1 MAEASSR
8 VSLAEA
14 IEWLEMPIDGLG
26 GKTLGRVAGIHL
38 DAEDGEPRWLLIR
51 LGPLA
56 GCTAIPVEHAAEAA
70 ERLWCGYDPEWVNKA
85 PRFKPD
91 ESLTAAQE
99 LELAAHWGVGEGRG
113 RAAEVAE
120 RDPDEISA
128 VPAEIPD

>member
-1 MAEASSR
+1 MAER
-8 VSLAEA
+8 GRSLAEA

-26 GKTLGRVAGIHL
+26 GKTIGRVAGIHV
-38 DAEDGEPRWLLIR
+38 DAEDGQPRWLLIK

-70 ERLWCGYDPEWVNKA
+70 ERLWCGYDRDLINQA

-91 ESLTAAQE
+91 EALSAAQE
-99 LELAAHWGVGEGRG
+99 LELAAHWGIDEKRGRG
-113 RAAEVAE
+113 AEVAD

>member
-1 MAEASSR
+1 MTETR
-8 VSLAEA
+8 TSLAEA

-38 DAEDGEPRWLLIR
+38 DSEDSEPRWLLIR

-56 GCTAIPVEHAAEAA
+56 GCTAIPVEHATEVA
-70 ERLWCGYDPEWVNKA
+70 ERLWCGYDRDVVNKA
-85 PRFKPD
+85 PRFKLD

-99 LELAAHWGVGEGRG
+99 LELAAHWGIGEGLG
-113 RAAEVAE
+113 RAAEVAG
-120 RDPDEISA
+120 RDADEITA

>member
-1 MAEASSR
+1 MPRAR
-8 VSLAEA
+8 TSLGEA

-26 GKTLGRVAGIHL
+26 GKSLGRVAGIHL
-38 DAEDGEPRWLLIR
+38 DADDGEPRWLLIR

-56 GCTAIPVEHAAEAA
+56 GCTAIPIEHTAEAA
-70 ERLWCGYDPEWVNKA
+70 ERLWAGYERGRVNAA

-99 LELAAHWGVGEGRG
+99 MELAAHWGIGEDRG
-113 RAAEVAE
+113 RAAEVAG

>member
-1 MAEASSR
+1 MAERAT
-8 VSLAEA
+8 SLAEA

-26 GKTLGRVAGIHL
+26 GKALGRVAGIHL
-38 DAEDGEPRWLLIR
+38 DAEDGEPRWVLIK

-56 GCTAIPVEHAAEAA
+56 GCTAIRIEHTAEAA
-70 ERLWCGYDPEWVNKA
+70 ERLWAAYERSWVSEA

-99 LELAAHWGVGEGRG
+99 LELAAHWGIDEKRGRG
-113 RAAEVAE
+113 AEVGD

-128 VPAEIPD
+128 VPAEAPD

>member
-1 MAEASSR
+1 MAETGTR
-8 VSLAEA
+8 VGLSEA
-14 IEWLEMPIDGLG
+14 TEWLEMPIDGLG
-26 GKTLGRVAGIHL
+26 GKTLGRVAGIHV
-38 DAEDGEPRWLLIR
+38 DAEDSEPRWLLIK

-70 ERLWCGYDPEWVNKA
+70 ERLWCGYDREWVSKA

-91 ESLTAAQE
+91 ESLTAGQE
-99 LELAAHWGVGEGRG
+99 IELAAHWDIGEGWG
-113 RAAEVAE
+113 RAAEVRE

>member
-1 MAEASSR
+1 MAETRTS
-8 VSLAEA
+8 VAEA
-14 IEWLEMPIDGLG
+14 TEWLEMPIDGLG

-70 ERLWCGYDPEWVNKA
+70 ERLWCGYDRERVNKA

-113 RAAEVAE
+113 RAAEVAG
-120 RDPDEISA
+120 RDPGEVSA
-128 VPAEIPD
+128 VPAKIPD

>member
-1 MAEASSR
+1 MPETR
-8 VSLAEA
+8 TGLADA

-26 GKTLGRVAGIHL
+26 GKSLGRVAGIHL
-38 DAEDGEPRWLLIR
+38 DADDGEPRWLLIR

-70 ERLWCGYDPEWVNKA
+70 ERLWTGYERSRVNEA

-99 LELAAHWGVGEGRG
+99 LELAAHWGIGEERG
-113 RAAEVAE
+113 RAAEVTA
-120 RDPDEISA
+120 RNADEITA
-128 VPAEIPD
+128 VPADLPD

>member
-1 MAEASSR
+1 MAE
-8 VSLAEA
+8 LETNLGEA

-26 GKTLGRVAGIHL
+26 GKSLGRVAGIHL
-38 DAEDGEPRWLLIR
+38 DAEDGEPRWLLIK

-56 GCTAIPVEHAAEAA
+56 GCTAIPIEHVAEVA
-70 ERLWCGYDPEWVNKA
+70 ERLWTGYEREVINKA

-99 LELAAHWGVGEGRG
+99 LELAAHWGIDEGRG
-113 RAAEVAE
+113 RPAEVAG
-120 RDPDEISA
+120 RDPEEISA

>member
-1 MAEASSR
+1 MAER
-8 VSLAEA
+8 GTSLAEA

-26 GKTLGRVAGIHL
+26 GKTLGRVAGIHV
-38 DAEDGEPRWLLIR
+38 DAGNGEPRWLLIK

-70 ERLWCGYDPEWVNKA
+70 ERLWAGYDRELIHKA

-91 ESLTAAQE
+91 EALTAGQE
-99 LELAAHWGVGEGRG
+99 LELAAHWGIDEGRG
-113 RAAEVAE
+113 RAAEVAQ

-128 VPAEIPD
+128 VPAEVPD

>member
-1 MAEASSR
+1 MAEVR
-8 VSLAEA
+8 TGVAEA

-38 DAEDGEPRWLLIR
+38 DAEDGEPRWLVIR

-56 GCTAIPVEHAAEAA
+56 GSTAIPIEHAAEAG
-70 ERLWCGYDPEWVNKA
+70 ERLWCAYDRDRVSKA

-99 LELAAHWGVGEGRG
+99 LELAAHWDIGAGRG
-113 RAAEVAE
+113 RAAEVAD
-120 RDPDEISA
+120 RDADEISA

>member
-1 MAEASSR
+1 MAETR
-8 VSLAEA
+8 TSLAEA

-26 GKTLGRVAGIHL
+26 GRSLGRVAGIHL

-70 ERLWCGYDPEWVNKA
+70 ERVWIAYDYDSVHAA

-91 ESLTAAQE
+91 GSLTAAQE
-99 LELAAHWGVGEGRG
+99 LELAAHWGIGAGRG
-113 RAAEVAE
+113 RAAEVGE
-120 RDPDEISA
+120 RDADEITA